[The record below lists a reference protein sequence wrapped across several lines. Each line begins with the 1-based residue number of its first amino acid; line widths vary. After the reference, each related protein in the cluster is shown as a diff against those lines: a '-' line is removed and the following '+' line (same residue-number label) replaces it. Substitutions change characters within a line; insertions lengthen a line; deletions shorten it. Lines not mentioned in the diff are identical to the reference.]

1 MKSKYKS
8 IIYPFDVEA
17 IPLIRHNNLIDNYD
31 IVQAVSPSGWGFDD
45 KDACCADNGISTGII
60 VNSDFDKALE
70 VCDTVFFINSS
81 TKIDFDRLI
90 YPKIIKA
97 AQNSKNI
104 ICTIKLESNVVSEIS
119 KICADKNTSWKYFE
133 NTCNNIKTPTIER
146 IYKINTPVIFVTG
159 IGERT
164 HKFEMQLN
172 LKENLKKTGYRVS
185 QIGTR
190 HYCELMGF
198 HSFPKFMY
206 SKEISESEKIILF
219 NHYIRNIE
227 IKENPEII
235 IIGVPGGTMPFSYEF
250 TNRFGVLAYEVSQA
264 VLPDA
269 VVLSTLYNDYTSE
282 YFELISKSYRYKFGY
297 EIDCYNICNLLLD
310 FTASKREEEL
320 KYLTLDCQFINEK
333 KKNHSSLDTPVFNI
347 LDTDDAQSMSNFL
360 VNKLIGYGQSQII

>member
-1 MKSKYKS
+1 MKSKYKA

-31 IVQAVSPSGWGFDD
+31 IVQAISPSGWGLEG
-45 KDACCADNGISTGII
+45 KDASFADNGEPTGII
-60 VNSDFDKALE
+60 VDSDFDKALE
-70 VCDTVFFINSS
+70 SCDAVFFINSS
-81 TKIDFDRLI
+81 TKIDLDKFI

-104 ICTIKLESNVVSEIS
+104 ICTIKLENRVVDEIS
-119 KICADKNTSWKYFE
+119 KICTDKNTSWKYFE
-133 NTCNNIKTPTIER
+133 NTCNNIKTPTIEK
-146 IYKINTPVIFVTG
+146 IYKINTPIIFVTG

-164 HKFEMQLN
+164 HKFEIQLN
-172 LKENLKKTGYRVS
+172 LKENLKKTEYRVS

-206 SKEISESEKIILF
+206 SKAISESEKVILF
-219 NHYIRNIE
+219 NHYIKNIE
-227 IKENPEII
+227 IKENPDII
-235 IIGVPGGTMPFSYEF
+235 IVGVPGGTMPFSYEF
-250 TNRFGVLAYEVSQA
+250 PNKFGILAYEISQA

-297 EIDCYNICNLLLD
+297 DIDCYNISNLIVDL
-310 FTASKREEEL
+310 TASNREEEL
-320 KYLTLDCQFINEK
+320 KYLMLDYQFINEK
-333 KKNHSSLDTPVFNI
+333 KKNHSSLGTPVYNI
-347 LDTDDAQSMSNFL
+347 LDIDDAKSMSDFL
-360 VNKLIGYGQSQII
+360 INKLTRYGQSQII